1 MSTKTNFKRIALVAV
16 AALGLGVLSSV
27 PSQATINTDYITVT
41 AATASQKIAETYT
54 STVPTVTVG
63 FLASAAN
70 IDSMSITAS
79 LVSGP
84 TTSASLPVLRVIETS
99 NALVLTDATARA
111 EGYAESSNVR
121 ISTEAVAAG
130 QAYATF
136 AVYLNGS
143 GSSTTTAPTVAG
155 TYVVR
160 ITPTTKLGAAWSS
173 IGTSTFKDVTITV
186 AALDNAATTL
196 SSFYIQQGAGYKTGA
211 TTDSS
216 VSVVST
222 ASTTAAAQFQY
233 VQKNAGSVSLNS
245 GSYIG
250 ESMTVT
256 ITGAGTLGSSAT
268 TPTPVGR
275 SITVKNTDTIAVF
288 ADGTSGTGTIVIK
301 GATSGTTLT
310 TKTVSF
316 FSSTVATITSG
327 LVASVIGSS
336 GAAVYGVAKD
346 ANGNSIGTST
356 SVYAYSSDLTVIS
369 DSGTACGWVAAD
381 GVAYCT
387 LTGLKD
393 GTAKITLKKTNAA
406 TGTEI
411 SSTPVEVRVSLQPIA
426 SVKLTLDKAT
436 YAPNEKATLKVI
448 AYDAAGKI
456 VPAASY
462 TNLFATGGITSSMAL
477 GSASDTT
484 TAVSFSTAVSSTS
497 TDPVKAYTIYMPSNG
512 GTVTLTATGG
522 VALPAAAQVKVT
534 ATASVTDSGAA
545 ALAAVTA
552 LATTVASLKTLITT
566 LTNLVLKIQKKVK
579 A

>member
-1 MSTKTNFKRIALVAV
+1 
-16 AALGLGVLSSV
+16 
-27 PSQATINTDYITVT
+27 
-41 AATASQKIAETYT
+41 
-54 STVPTVTVG
+54 
-63 FLASAAN
+63 
-70 IDSMSITAS
+70 MSITAS

-84 TTSASLPVLRVIETS
+84 STSASLPVLQLIETS
-99 NALVLTDATARA
+99 NAKVDSVSGAAMASETVALVGSGVAPNTATVVYSI
-111 EGYAESSNVR
+111 G
-121 ISTEAVAAG
+121 AG

-136 AVYLNGS
+136 VVFLNGS

-233 VQKNAGSVSLNS
+233 VQKNAASVSLNS

-301 GATSGTTLT
+301 GATSGTTLA

-316 FSSTVATITSG
+316 FSSTVA
-327 LVASVIGSS
+327 
-336 GAAVYGVAKD
+336 
-346 ANGNSIGTST
+346 
-356 SVYAYSSDLTVIS
+356 
-369 DSGTACGWVAAD
+369 
-381 GVAYCT
+381 
-387 LTGLKD
+387 
-393 GTAKITLKKTNAA
+393 
-406 TGTEI
+406 
-411 SSTPVEVRVSLQPIA
+411 
-426 SVKLTLDKAT
+426 KL
-436 YAPNEKATLKVI
+436 P
-448 AYDAAGKI
+448 
-456 VPAASY
+456 
-462 TNLFATGGITSSMAL
+462 
-477 GSASDTT
+477 
-484 TAVSFSTAVSSTS
+484 
-497 TDPVKAYTIYMPSNG
+497 
-512 GTVTLTATGG
+512 
-522 VALPAAAQVKVT
+522 
-534 ATASVTDSGAA
+534 
-545 ALAAVTA
+545 LA
-552 LATTVASLKTLITT
+552 
-566 LTNLVLKIQKKVK
+566 
-579 A
+579 

>member
-16 AALGLGVLSSV
+16 ASLGLGVLSSV
-27 PSQATINTDYITVT
+27 PSQATINADYITVT

-63 FLASAAN
+63 FLGDSTAN
-70 IDSMSITAS
+70 IDSVSITAS

-84 TTSASLPVLRVIETS
+84 STSASLPVLQLIETANAKVDS
-99 NALVLTDATARA
+99 VSGAAMASETVALVGSGVAPNTATVV
-111 EGYAESSNVR
+111 YS
-121 ISTEAVAAG
+121 IAAG

-136 AVYLNGS
+136 GVFLNGS

-160 ITPTTKLGAAWSS
+160 ITPKTKAGATWTGAA
-173 IGTSTFKDVTITV
+173 TFKDVTITV

-301 GATSGTTLT
+301 GATSGTTLA

-356 SVYAYSSDLTVIS
+356 SVYATQ
-369 DSGTACGWVAAD
+369 
-381 GVAYCT
+381 
-387 LTGLKD
+387 
-393 GTAKITLKKTNAA
+393 A
-406 TGTEI
+406 T
-411 SSTPVEVRVSLQPIA
+411 
-426 SVKLTLDKAT
+426 
-436 YAPNEKATLKVI
+436 
-448 AYDAAGKI
+448 
-456 VPAASY
+456 
-462 TNLFATGGITSSMAL
+462 
-477 GSASDTT
+477 
-484 TAVSFSTAVSSTS
+484 
-497 TDPVKAYTIYMPSNG
+497 
-512 GTVTLTATGG
+512 
-522 VALPAAAQVKVT
+522 
-534 ATASVTDSGAA
+534 
-545 ALAAVTA
+545 
-552 LATTVASLKTLITT
+552 
-566 LTNLVLKIQKKVK
+566 
-579 A
+579 